1 MPSIPCDCGG
11 MTNTAVSE
19 HLMKFDDTNRATEC
33 YAKWEDGKWV
43 QGCAYHRAS
52 MFTKKFADEMINRT

>member
-1 MPSIPCDCGG
+1 